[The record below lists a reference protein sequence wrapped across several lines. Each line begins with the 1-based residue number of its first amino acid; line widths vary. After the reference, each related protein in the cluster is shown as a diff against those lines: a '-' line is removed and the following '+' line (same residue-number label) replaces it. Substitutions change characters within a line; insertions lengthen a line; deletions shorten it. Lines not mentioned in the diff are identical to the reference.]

1 MTNSVFGIR
10 LPSWQRFDGDPN
22 GEWDEIRWKDDP
34 DGTAYMNA
42 LVGKDHRMIDGENGL
57 EVWNFDLTGVPP
69 LFAMAN
75 EDKDVS
81 LFVSTGTRGCYDE
94 VAEMLATPSTAETK
108 SRFLVVGN
116 PGIGKSKSI
125 MYLVRKLLWVRH
137 ASGTLHHNT
146 LVAVIEDQETGAVR
160 GIAWCRDGA
169 GNGYWRVCQCER
181 GDLKVSMCG
190 GLYSNETVYIVNGAN
205 QNATTEPAVVTA
217 RTVYVCSPNR
227 AHYNHFRRNC
237 HTFFVPMWELKELIG
252 AHKNGLG
259 DRQLTF
265 NGKTAAD
272 SNCGSP
278 AAQEQFHREV
288 IEYRYDHVGGAVRYV
303 LLDAANF
310 TNRLTEVKHGLSK
323 LTVDSL
329 VPGVFSLD
337 PPQGTLPGTFIRFVP
352 DSHDGSFL
360 YGREEDP
367 SDGR

>member
-22 GEWDEIRWKDDP
+22 GECDEIRWKDDP
-34 DGTAYMNA
+34 DGTACMNA

-169 GNGYWRVCQCER
+169 GNGYWR
-181 GDLKVSMCG
+181 GVS
-190 GLYSNETVYIVNGAN
+190 V
-205 QNATTEPAVVTA
+205 
-217 RTVYVCSPNR
+217 R
-227 AHYNHFRRNC
+227 A
-237 HTFFVPMWELKELIG
+237 W
-252 AHKNGLG
+252 
-259 DRQLTF
+259 
-265 NGKTAAD
+265 
-272 SNCGSP
+272 
-278 AAQEQFHREV
+278 
-288 IEYRYDHVGGAVRYV
+288 
-303 LLDAANF
+303 
-310 TNRLTEVKHGLSK
+310 
-323 LTVDSL
+323 
-329 VPGVFSLD
+329 
-337 PPQGTLPGTFIRFVP
+337 
-352 DSHDGSFL
+352 
-360 YGREEDP
+360 
-367 SDGR
+367 